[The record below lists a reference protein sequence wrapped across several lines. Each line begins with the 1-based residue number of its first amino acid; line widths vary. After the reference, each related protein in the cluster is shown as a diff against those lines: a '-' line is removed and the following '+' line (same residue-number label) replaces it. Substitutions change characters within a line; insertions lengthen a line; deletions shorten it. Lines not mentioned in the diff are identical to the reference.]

1 MVWRSNLN
9 PMTTSIKP
17 VNLGIIGCGKISQAY
32 FDGAKTFE
40 ILKVVGC
47 ADLNPEAAKAQAEAN
62 GCEAMS
68 VDELLAHPEIE
79 LVINLTIP
87 SAHFE
92 VSEKILNAGK
102 HCYNEKPFTVELE
115 ESEELLKLAKE
126 KGLLVGSAPDT
137 FLGGG
142 IQTCRQIV
150 DSGDLGRIVSG
161 TAFMMGRGPE
171 SWHPNP
177 GFYYLKGGGPVL
189 DMAPYYLTA
198 LVNLIGPIAQV
209 RAHTSKAFETRT
221 ATCKERNGEELPV
234 EVSTH
239 CSAILEFVS
248 GATIT
253 AVFSFDVPKHDHS
266 PIELYGTKG
275 SLKVPDPN
283 TFGGPIHRY
292 LIDSES
298 KEWEKVDLTFGY
310 DSNMR
315 SIGAADMAYAIRT
328 GRPYRAN
335 GDVATHVLEV
345 MHAFEK
351 SSDSNQAVEIS
362 SRPEKPKALPVGLVE
377 GLLDE

>member
-1 MVWRSNLN
+1 
-9 PMTTSIKP
+9 MTTSLKP
-17 VNLGIIGCGKISQAY
+17 VGLGIIGCGKISQAY

-47 ADLNPEAAKAQAEAN
+47 ADLNPAVSQAQAKAN

-87 SAHFE
+87 AAHAE
-92 VSEKILNAGK
+92 VSRKILEAGK
-102 HCYNEKPFTVELE
+102 HSYCEKPITVDLE
-115 ESEELLKLAKE
+115 DAQELLALAKE
-126 KGLLVGSAPDT
+126 KDLLVGSAPDT

-142 IQTCRQIV
+142 IQTCRQII
-150 DSGDLGRIVSG
+150 DSGALGRIVSG

-198 LVNLIGPIAQV
+198 LINLIGPVASVQ
-209 RAHTSKAFETRT
+209 AHTSKAFETRI
-221 ATCKERNGEELPV
+221 ATCKEHNGEELPV

-248 GATIT
+248 GAVIT
-253 AVFSFDVPKHDHS
+253 AVFSFDVPKHGHS

-283 TFGGPIHRY
+283 TFGGPVQQY
-292 LIDSES
+292 LLDYEE
-298 KEWEKVDLTFGY
+298 KEWKDVELTFGY

-328 GRPYRAN
+328 DRPYRAN

-351 SSDSNQAVEIS
+351 SSDSQQAVTIS
-362 SRPEKPKALPVGLVE
+362 SRPERPKALPEGLVE
-377 GLLDE
+377 GLLDES